1 MTTPRYPTSNHIMVD
16 LETADNVATAA
27 IVSIGA
33 VIFAGPRAGETFYT
47 AVDLQSS
54 LTAGL
59 TMSVD
64 TMQWWGNQSAEARA
78 VFDDPMRVP
87 LVEALAAFDEFV
99 PEGAKVWGNGA
110 SFDNAILAMAYRLCG
125 LDLPWKFW
133 DDRCYRT
140 VAAHL
145 PRRVQQ
151 GTHHNALDDAI
162 SQADHLTKHG
172 QLFIK

>member
-1 MTTPRYPTSNHIMVD
+1 MNNHIMVD
-16 LETADNVATAA
+16 LETADNVPTSA

-33 VIFAGPRAGETFYT
+33 VAFAGPRKGEKFYT

-54 LTAGL
+54 ITAGL
-59 TMSVD
+59 TLSTD
-64 TMQWWGNQSAEARA
+64 TMLWWAKQSPEARA

-87 LVEALAAFDEFV
+87 LVQALRGFAEFV
-99 PEGAKVWGNGA
+99 PAGAKVWGNGA
-110 SFDNAILAMAYRLCG
+110 SFDNAILSTAYRLCG
-125 LDLPWKFW
+125 LPLPWKFW

-162 SQADHLTKHG
+162 SQADHLTAHG
-172 QLFIK
+172 AQFIR